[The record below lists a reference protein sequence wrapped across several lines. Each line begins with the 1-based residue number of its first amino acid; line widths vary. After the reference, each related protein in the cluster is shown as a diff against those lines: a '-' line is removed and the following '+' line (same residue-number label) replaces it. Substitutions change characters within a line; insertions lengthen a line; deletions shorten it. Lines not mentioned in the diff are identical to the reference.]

1 MKEATGELSTTV
13 ITVIAI
19 AAVAG
24 LFYAFVW
31 PAIQRSIAARTCDTL
46 GNNYELKEGDSCNDT
61 SNCTNATND
70 TDSSNSDKK
79 FCCCKPTA
87 TS

>member
-31 PAIQRSIAARTCDTL
+31 PAIQRSIAARTCETL
-46 GNNYELKEGDSCNDT
+46 GDNYTLGVGKEACADT
-61 SNCTNATND
+61 TKCTSTTND
-70 TDSSNSDKK
+70 ADSSSSDEQY
-79 FCCCKPTA
+79 CCCKQ
-87 TS
+87 

>member
-31 PAIQRSIAARTCDTL
+31 PAIQKSIAARTCETL
-46 GNNYELKEGDSCNDT
+46 GNNYTLKEGDACSDT
-61 SNCTNATND
+61 SKCTSTTNDADSSSGDTKYCCCTN
-70 TDSSNSDKK
+70 
-79 FCCCKPTA
+79 
-87 TS
+87 

>member
-31 PAIQRSIAARTCDTL
+31 PAIQKSIAARTCETL
-46 GNNYELKEGDSCNDT
+46 GSNYSLKTGAEACADKTKCT
-61 SNCTNATND
+61 STTND
-70 TDSSNSDKK
+70 TDSSSADTKY
-79 FCCCKPTA
+79 CCCTK
-87 TS
+87 